1 MSYLSFDPLILAIS
15 TIGVALTSASANAI
29 NQMVEVPFDS
39 QMNRTRNRVLVK
51 GLLTPLHAMSFA
63 VVSGA
68 TGALLLWNFV
78 NPAASMLAVTNLIL
92 YTSIYTP
99 MKRLSILNTWV
110 GSVVGAIP
118 PVIGWVSATGTLD
131 VGALVLGGILYT
143 WQFPHFNSLSWNL
156 RPDYSRAG
164 YRMMS
169 VTDPELCKRVALR

>member
-1 MSYLSFDPLILAIS
+1 M
-15 TIGVALTSASANAI
+15 G
-29 NQMVEVPFDS
+29 
-39 QMNRTRNRVLVK
+39 
-51 GLLTPLHAMSFA
+51 
-63 VVSGA
+63 
-68 TGALLLWNFV
+68 
-78 NPAASMLAVTNLIL
+78 LAVTNLIL

-99 MKRLSILNTWV
+99 MKRLSILNTWA

-169 VTDPELCKRVALR
+169 VQDTELCKRLELRPSVGCLLVCSVGAPLL

>member
-1 MSYLSFDPLILAIS
+1 MKLKLLFPY
-15 TIGVALTSASANAI
+15 
-29 NQMVEVPFDS
+29 
-39 QMNRTRNRVLVK
+39 RTRNRVLVK

-63 VVSGA
+63 GVSGA
-68 TGALLLWNFV
+68 TGALLLWHFV

-156 RPDYSRAG
+156 RQDYSRAG

-169 VTDPELCKRVALR
+169 VTDPELCKRVALRYKKRLLKIS